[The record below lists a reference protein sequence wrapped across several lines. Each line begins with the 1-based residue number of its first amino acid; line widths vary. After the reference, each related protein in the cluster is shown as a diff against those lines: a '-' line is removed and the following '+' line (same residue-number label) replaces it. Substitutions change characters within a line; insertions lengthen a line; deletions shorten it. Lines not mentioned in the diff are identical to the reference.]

1 MNDQPMP
8 SQQGKNQEGELPP
21 SSEPE
26 KIQLS
31 ESTLQPTT
39 FEERHLHHRS
49 SSRRDRSQSK
59 SAAASRGTHSQ
70 GRGSRGKSQN
80 KIYLQA
86 RRERWILGG
95 CIVLAIIVCLAIGFY
110 FGQKSQSHTEVINQ
124 ATQLYASFPTPEAE
138 SMLDTSFKALHE
150 GNYREAMI
158 GFQKAQDIQPVL
170 FGIDYLIAESAYKA
184 GENILADD
192 AARHAL
198 SKSESSE
205 RASVLRSLIT
215 LAKTKTGG
223 QDAQQ
228 LADPNVTAQTEIKQL
243 VATHLGDAKA
253 YALWGDLLRSSGEYR
268 SAIDILHKG
277 VLRADPEAARELLSA
292 KEQLARLQNQSAKTV
307 PSLSELTSM
316 SGEQALVSALASL
329 QLKQSE
335 EAEAFLERARNLY
348 SPQIFRELMHDG
360 AFDDY
365 HTDPKVKSFFKL
377 GVH

>member
-8 SQQGKNQEGELPP
+8 SQQGKNQEGEIPP
-21 SSEPE
+21 SSDPE
-26 KIQLS
+26 KTQLS
-31 ESTLQPTT
+31 QPILQPTI
-39 FEERHLHHRS
+39 FEERHSHHRS
-49 SSRRDRSQSK
+49 SRSNDRSQSK
-59 SAAASRGTHSQ
+59 TAAASRGTHSQ

-80 KIYLQA
+80 KISPQA
-86 RRERWILGG
+86 KKDRWIFGG
-95 CIVLAIIVCLAIGFY
+95 FIVLAIIACLAIGFY
-110 FGQKSQSHTEVINQ
+110 FGQKSESHTEVVNHIAQ
-124 ATQLYASFPTPEAE
+124 QDAPFPTPEAE
-138 SMLDTSFKALHE
+138 ALLDTSFKALHE

-158 GFQKAQDIQPVL
+158 GFKKAQDIQPAL
-170 FGIDYLIAESAYKA
+170 LGIDYLIAESAYKA

-192 AARHAL
+192 AAEHAL
-198 SKSESSE
+198 SKNESTE
-205 RASVLRSLIT
+205 QASVLRALIT
-215 LAKTKTGG
+215 LAKTKKGG

-268 SAIDILHKG
+268 SAVDILHKG

-335 EAEAFLERARNLY
+335 EATVFLERARDLY
-348 SPQIFRELMHDG
+348 SPQIFRELMNDE
-360 AFDDY
+360 AFADY
-365 HTDPKVKSFFKL
+365 HTDPRVKSFFKL